1 MIRKPWTPE
10 DDARLKA
17 LREAGHSINQIV
29 TLIGRTRGSVSSRM
43 TRLGLFNR
51 NTNRPWSAEEIDHL
65 IAHYR
70 DPEWPVKRLAEHYGR
85 TLGAVRMRAAYLG
98 IQQPERDYKAK
109 PAEVDQRIVTLAMGD
124 VPSDEIAE
132 RVGCSPGYVWLVM
145 KQRPALH
152 RQWKRRLGQ
161 RRRRSEYHQGGK
173 RHG

>member
-1 MIRKPWTPE
+1 MRKPWTPE
-10 DDARLKA
+10 EDARLIA
-17 LREAGHSINQIV
+17 LREAGHSVNQVV

-43 TRLGLFNR
+43 TKLGLFNKTTSR
-51 NTNRPWSAEEIDHL
+51 AWTAQEIDHL
-65 IAHYR
+65 IDHYR
-70 DPEWPVKRLAEHYGR
+70 DPEWPVKRLAELYGR
-85 TLGAVRMRAAYLG
+85 TKGAVRMRAAYLG
-98 IQQPERDYKAK
+98 IQRPEIDYKAK

-132 RVGCSPGYVWLVM
+132 QVGCSPGYVWLVM